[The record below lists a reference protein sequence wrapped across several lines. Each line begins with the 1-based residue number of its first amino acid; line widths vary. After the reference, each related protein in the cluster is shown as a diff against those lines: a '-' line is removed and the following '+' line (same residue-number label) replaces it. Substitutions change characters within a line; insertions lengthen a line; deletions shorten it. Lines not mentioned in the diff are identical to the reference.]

1 MKLSVNDLNVFVNTP
16 KDIAKLCE
24 DLSRLGLEVESCIPC
39 IAPKNVV
46 VGKVLEKAPHKNAEK
61 LSVCQV
67 GVGKVLEKA
76 PHKNA
81 EKLSVCQVGVGKE
94 VLQIVCG
101 AKNVAPNQFVP
112 VALNGALIGST
123 TIAKTELRGVESCG
137 MICSSAELGFPKI
150 NDGILE
156 LDESVGELVLGK
168 ELNEYASFNTHVL
181 EISLT
186 PNRGD
191 CLSVLGIAR
200 EISAFYHTPLKPIKA
215 LNFTPKSDLITLSAG
230 ENIESHL
237 AYYLIYN
244 HSLKTPLNIKLSLAH
259 NNALSENDLKN
270 FIEFSTHFSGVIMNA
285 YSLNKTP
292 MDLSVKNDENNLESV
307 YINHQKRSTIAI
319 KHQDQKDLSE
329 YLLLEA
335 SYTDPI
341 SLSLKLHALK
351 DKTLQKDNALIYRSA
366 RGSNPNLSDGLNF
379 LSAHLKAA
387 ILESKQIKHSLK
399 DRTLTFQLE
408 DITEILGLAVEKE
421 KIQGIL
427 KNLGFKVSVKEPNSN
442 PQILEVIAPN
452 FRHDIKTIQDIAEEI
467 LRFVGIDNLISKPLD
482 CVSSKNSNPHYDT
495 HRFFENL
502 KHKALACGFKEVIH
516 YVFYSK
522 EKQQKLGFEVL
533 EDPLELQ
540 NPITTDL
547 NTLRTSLVCGLLD
560 ASLRNKNLGF
570 KSIALYEKGS
580 VYNSKREEIQKLG
593 FLVSGLQKKESYP
606 DAKGKAWDFYSFA
619 ECVSKVIG
627 DFSLERLTAQ
637 TPINHPY
644 QSAKIIQN
652 HEIIGVIAKIH
663 PKVIQELDLFESY
676 YAEIDAFKLKRPAM
690 LLKPFSIYPSSVR
703 DLTLIIDE
711 NTAFSEIKKALKD
724 AQIPNLSEILPLDIF
739 KESHNT
745 IALSVRCVIHSL
757 EKTLNDEEVNSAVQK
772 ALEILE
778 KEFNA
783 RLKG

>member
-67 GVGKVLEKA
+67 DI
-76 PHKNA
+76 
-81 EKLSVCQVGVGKE
+81 GKE

-137 MICSSAELGFPKI
+137 MICSSIELGFPKI

-168 ELNEYASFNTHVL
+168 ELNEYAPFNTHVL

-200 EISAFYHTPLKPIKA
+200 EISTFYNTPLKPIKA
-215 LNFTPKSDLITLSAG
+215 LNFTPTSDLITLSAG

-259 NNALSENDLKN
+259 NNALSENELNN
-270 FIEFSTHFSGVIMNA
+270 FIEFSAHFSGVILNA
-285 YSLNKTP
+285 YSLNTTP
-292 MDLSVKNDENNLESV
+292 VDLSVKNDENNLESV

-335 SYTDPI
+335 SYIDPI

-379 LSAHLKAA
+379 LSAHLKAT
-387 ILESKQIKHSLK
+387 ILESKQTKHSLK
-399 DRTLTFQLE
+399 DRALKFQLE

-421 KIQGIL
+421 KIQSIL
-427 KNLGFKVSVKEPNSN
+427 KNLGFKVSVKEPNSK
-442 PQILEVIAPN
+442 PQILEVIVPN
-452 FRHDIKTIQDIAEEI
+452 FRHDVKTIQDIAEEI
-467 LRFVGIDNLISKPLD
+467 LRFVGIDNLASKPLH

-502 KHKALACGFKEVIH
+502 KHKALACGFKEVVH

-533 EDPLELQ
+533 EDSLELQ
-540 NPITTDL
+540 NPITTEL

-580 VYNSKREEIQKLG
+580 VYNAKREEIQKLG
-593 FLVSGLQKKESYP
+593 FLASGLQKKESYP

-627 DFSLERLTAQ
+627 DFSLEKLTAQ

-676 YAEIDAFKLKRPAM
+676 YAEIDASKLKRPAM

-711 NTAFSEIKKALKD
+711 NTAFSKIKKALKD

-739 KESHNT
+739 KESHNS

-757 EKTLNDEEVNSAVQK
+757 EKTLNDEEVNSVVQK

>member
-1 MKLSVNDLNVFVNTP
+1 MKLSVNDLNVFVDTP

-39 IAPKNVV
+39 VAPKNVV
-46 VGKVLEKAPHKNAEK
+46 VGKI
-61 LSVCQV
+61 
-67 GVGKVLEKA
+67 LEKA

-123 TIAKTELRGVESCG
+123 TIAKTELRGVKSCG
-137 MICSSAELGFPKI
+137 MICSSNELGFPKI

-168 ELNEYASFNTHVL
+168 GLNEYAPFNTHVL

-215 LNFTPKSDLITLSAG
+215 LNSTPKSDLITLCAG

-237 AYYLIYN
+237 AYYLVCN
-244 HSLKTPLNIKLSLAH
+244 HSLKTPLNVKLSLAH
-259 NNALSENDLKN
+259 NNALSENDLNN
-270 FIEFSTHFSGVIMNA
+270 FIEFSMHFSGVVMNA
-285 YSLNKTP
+285 YGLNATP
-292 MDLSVKNDENNLESV
+292 IDLSVKNDENNLESI

-341 SLSLKLHALK
+341 NLSLKLHALK

-387 ILESKQIKHSLK
+387 ILESKQTKHSLK
-399 DRTLTFQLE
+399 DRTLKFKLE
-408 DITEILGLAVEKE
+408 DVTEILGLAIEE
-421 KIQGIL
+421 ETIQGIL
-427 KNLGFKVSVKEPNSN
+427 KNLGFKVSIKEPNSK
-442 PQILEVIAPN
+442 PQILEVVAPN

-467 LRFVGIDNLISKPLD
+467 LRFVGIDHLISKPLD
-482 CVSSKNSNPHYDT
+482 SVSNKKSNPHYDT

-540 NPITTDL
+540 NPITTEL

-593 FLVSGLQKKESYP
+593 FLASGLQKKESYP

-627 DFSLERLTAQ
+627 DFSLEKLTTQ

-652 HEIIGVIAKIH
+652 NEIIGVIAKIH

-711 NTAFSEIKKALKD
+711 NTAFSKIKKALKD

-739 KESHNT
+739 KESNNS

-757 EKTLNDEEVNSAVQK
+757 KKTLNDEEVNSAVQK
-772 ALEILE
+772 VLEILE

>member
-16 KDIAKLCE
+16 KDTAKLCE

-67 GVGKVLEKA
+67 D
-76 PHKNA
+76 
-81 EKLSVCQVGVGKE
+81 VGKE

-137 MICSSAELGFPKI
+137 MICSSSELGFPKI

-168 ELNEYASFNTHVL
+168 ELNKYAPFNTHVL

-200 EISAFYHTPLKPIKA
+200 EISAFYNTPLKPIKA
-215 LNFTPKSDLITLSAG
+215 LNFTPTSDSITLSAG

-237 AYYLIYN
+237 AYYLVCN
-244 HSLKTPLNIKLSLAH
+244 HSLKTPLNVKLSLAH
-259 NNALSENDLKN
+259 NNALSENDLNN
-270 FIEFSTHFSGVIMNA
+270 FLEFSTHFSGVIMNA
-285 YSLNKTP
+285 YSLNITP

-307 YINHQKRSTIAI
+307 YLNHQKRSTIAI

-335 SYTDPI
+335 SYIDPI

-351 DKTLQKDNALIYRSA
+351 DKTLQKDNALIYRGA

-379 LSAHLKAA
+379 LSAHLKAT
-387 ILESKQIKHSLK
+387 ILESKQTEHSLK
-399 DRTLTFQLE
+399 DRTLKFQLE

-421 KIQGIL
+421 KIQSIL
-427 KNLGFKVSVKEPNSN
+427 KNLGFKVSAKEPNSK
-442 PQILEVIAPN
+442 PQILEVIVPN
-452 FRHDIKTIQDIAEEI
+452 FRHDIKIIQDIAEEI
-467 LRFVGIDNLISKPLD
+467 LRFVGIDNLVSKPLNS
-482 CVSSKNSNPHYDT
+482 VSSKNSNPHYDT

-580 VYNSKREEIQKLG
+580 VYNAKREEIQKLG
-593 FLVSGLQKKESYP
+593 FLASGLQKKESYP

-627 DFSLERLTAQ
+627 DFSLEKLTAQ

-652 HEIIGVIAKIH
+652 NEIIGVIAKIH
-663 PKVIQELDLFESY
+663 PKIIQELDLFESY

-711 NTAFSEIKKALKD
+711 NTAFSGIKKALED

>member
-24 DLSRLGLEVESCIPC
+24 NLSCLGLEVESCIPC

-46 VGKVLEKAPHKNAEK
+46 VGKILEKAPHKNAEK

-67 GVGKVLEKA
+67 D
-76 PHKNA
+76 
-81 EKLSVCQVGVGKE
+81 VGKE
-94 VLQIVCG
+94 VLPIVCG

-137 MICSSAELGFPKI
+137 MICSSSELGFPKI

-168 ELNEYASFNTHVL
+168 ELNEYAPFNTHVL

-215 LNFTPKSDLITLSAG
+215 LNFTPKSGLITLSVG
-230 ENIESHL
+230 ENIESYL
-237 AYYLIYN
+237 AYYLICN

-259 NNALSENDLKN
+259 NNALSENDLNN
-270 FIEFSTHFSGVIMNA
+270 FIEFSTHFSGVILNA

-329 YLLLEA
+329 CLLLEA
-335 SYTDPI
+335 SYIDPI

-379 LSAHLKAA
+379 LSAHLKAT
-387 ILESKQIKHSLK
+387 ILESKQTKHSLK
-399 DRTLTFQLE
+399 DRTLKFQLE
-408 DITEILGLAVEKE
+408 DITEILGLVVEKE
-421 KIQGIL
+421 KIQSIL
-427 KNLGFKVSVKEPNSN
+427 KNLGFKVSAKEPNSK
-442 PQILEVIAPN
+442 PQILEIVAPN

-467 LRFVGIDNLISKPLD
+467 LRFVGIDNLVSKPLNSI
-482 CVSSKNSNPHYDT
+482 SSKNSNPHYDT

-580 VYNSKREEIQKLG
+580 VYNAKREEIQKLG
-593 FLVSGLQKKESYP
+593 FLASGLQKKESYP

-627 DFSLERLTAQ
+627 DFSLEKLTAQ

-644 QSAKIIQN
+644 QNAKIIQN
-652 HEIIGVIAKIH
+652 NEIIGVIAKIH

-711 NTAFSEIKKALKD
+711 NTAFSKIKKALKD

-739 KESHNT
+739 KESDNT

>member
-39 IAPKNVV
+39 VAPKNVV

-67 GVGKVLEKA
+67 D
-76 PHKNA
+76 
-81 EKLSVCQVGVGKE
+81 VGKE
-94 VLQIVCG
+94 VLPIVCG

-168 ELNEYASFNTHVL
+168 ELNEYAPFNTHVL

-237 AYYLIYN
+237 AYYLICN

-259 NNALSENDLKN
+259 NNALSENDLNN
-270 FIEFSTHFSGVIMNA
+270 FIEFSVHFSGVILNA
-285 YSLNKTP
+285 YGLNTTP
-292 MDLSVKNDENNLESV
+292 IDLSVKNDENNLESV

-319 KHQDQKDLSE
+319 KHQDQKNLSE
-329 YLLLEA
+329 YSLLEA
-335 SYTDPI
+335 SYIDPI

-379 LSAHLKAA
+379 LSTHLKAT
-387 ILESKQIKHSLK
+387 ILESKQTQHSLK
-399 DRTLTFQLE
+399 DRTLKFQLE
-408 DITEILGLAVEKE
+408 DITEILGLAVEEE

-427 KNLGFKVSVKEPNSN
+427 KNLGFKVSAKVSNSK
-442 PQILEVIAPN
+442 PQILEVVAPN

-467 LRFVGIDNLISKPLD
+467 LRFVGIDNLISKPLNS
-482 CVSSKNSNPHYDT
+482 VSSKNSNPHYDT

-540 NPITTDL
+540 NPITTEL

-606 DAKGKAWDFYSFA
+606 DAKGKTWDFYSFA

-627 DFSLERLTAQ
+627 DFSLEKLTTQ

-711 NTAFSEIKKALKD
+711 NTAFSRIKKALKD

-739 KESHNT
+739 KESNNT

-778 KEFNA
+778 KDFNA

>member
-1 MKLSVNDLNVFVNTP
+1 MKLSVNDLSAFVDAP

-67 GVGKVLEKA
+67 D
-76 PHKNA
+76 
-81 EKLSVCQVGVGKE
+81 VGKE

-101 AKNVAPNQFVP
+101 AKNVVPNQFVP
-112 VALNGALIGST
+112 VALNGALIGPT

-168 ELNEYASFNTHVL
+168 ELNEYAPFNTHVL

-215 LNFTPKSDLITLSAG
+215 LNFTPTSDLITLSAG

-237 AYYLIYN
+237 AYYLICN

-259 NNALSENDLKN
+259 NNALSENDLNN
-270 FIEFSTHFSGVIMNA
+270 FIEFSAHFSGVILNA

-329 YLLLEA
+329 CLLLEA
-335 SYTDPI
+335 SYTDPV

-351 DKTLQKDNALIYRSA
+351 DKTLQKDNALIYRST

-379 LSAHLKAA
+379 LSAHLKAT
-387 ILESKQIKHSLK
+387 ILESKQTECSLK

-427 KNLGFKVSVKEPNSN
+427 KNLGFRVSVKEPNSK
-442 PQILEVIAPN
+442 PQILEVVVPN

-467 LRFVGIDNLISKPLD
+467 LRFVGIDNLISKSLH

-540 NPITTDL
+540 NPITTEL

-580 VYNSKREEIQKLG
+580 VYNAKREEVQKLG
-593 FLVSGLQKKESYP
+593 FLASGLQKKESYP

-627 DFSLERLTAQ
+627 DFSLEKLTAQ

-663 PKVIQELDLFESY
+663 PKIIQELDLFESY

-711 NTAFSEIKKALKD
+711 NTAFSKIKKALKD
-724 AQIPNLSEILPLDIF
+724 AQIPNLSEILPLDVF
-739 KESHNT
+739 KESNNS

>member
-1 MKLSVNDLNVFVNTP
+1 MKLSVNDLSVFVNTP

-24 DLSRLGLEVESCIPC
+24 DLSCLGLEAESCIPC
-39 IAPKNVV
+39 VAPKNVV

-67 GVGKVLEKA
+67 D
-76 PHKNA
+76 
-81 EKLSVCQVGVGKE
+81 VGKE

-137 MICSSAELGFPKI
+137 MICSSIELGFPKI

-168 ELNEYASFNTHVL
+168 ELNEYAPFNTHVL

-200 EISAFYHTPLKPIKA
+200 EVSAFYHTPLKPIRA
-215 LNFTPKSDLITLSAG
+215 LNFTPKSGLITLSVG

-259 NNALSENDLKN
+259 NNALSGNDLKN
-270 FIEFSTHFSGVIMNA
+270 FIEFSVHFSGVILNA
-285 YSLNKTP
+285 YSLNTTP

-319 KHQDQKDLSE
+319 KHQVQKDLSE

-351 DKTLQKDNALIYRSA
+351 DKTLQKDNALIYRST

-387 ILESKQIKHSLK
+387 ILESKQTQHALK
-399 DRTLTFQLE
+399 DRALKFQLE

-421 KIQGIL
+421 KIQDIL
-427 KNLGFKVSVKEPNSN
+427 KSLGFKVSVKESNSK
-442 PQILEVIAPN
+442 PQVLEVVAPN

-467 LRFVGIDNLISKPLD
+467 LRFVGIDNLVSKPLN
-482 CVSSKNSNPHYDT
+482 CISNKNSNPHYDT

-540 NPITTDL
+540 NPITTEL

-580 VYNSKREEIQKLG
+580 VYNAKREEVQKLG

-627 DFSLERLTAQ
+627 DFSLEKLTIQ

-676 YAEIDAFKLKRPAM
+676 YAEIDASKLKRPAM
-690 LLKPFSIYPSSVR
+690 LLKSFSIYPSSVR
-703 DLTLIIDE
+703 DLTLIINE
-711 NTAFSEIKKALKD
+711 NTAFSGIKKALED

-739 KESHNT
+739 KESHNS

>member
-24 DLSRLGLEVESCIPC
+24 DLSCLGLEVESCIPC
-39 IAPKNVV
+39 VAPKNVV

-67 GVGKVLEKA
+67 D
-76 PHKNA
+76 
-81 EKLSVCQVGVGKE
+81 VGKE

-137 MICSSAELGFPKI
+137 MICSSIELGFPKI

-156 LDESVGELVLGK
+156 LDESVGKLVLGK
-168 ELNEYASFNTHVL
+168 ELNEYAPFNTHVL

-200 EISAFYHTPLKPIKA
+200 EISAFYNTPLKPIKA

-230 ENIESHL
+230 ENIESYL

-259 NNALSENDLKN
+259 NNALSENDLNN
-270 FIEFSTHFSGVIMNA
+270 FIEFSAHFSGVIMNA

-292 MDLSVKNDENNLESV
+292 IDLSVKNDENNLESV

-319 KHQDQKDLSE
+319 KHQVQKDLSE
-329 YLLLEA
+329 CLLLEA
-335 SYTDPI
+335 SYIDPI

-379 LSAHLKAA
+379 LSAHLKAT
-387 ILESKQIKHSLK
+387 ILESKQTQHSLK

-408 DITEILGLAVEKE
+408 DITEILGLVVEKE

-427 KNLGFKVSVKEPNSN
+427 KNLGFKVSVKEPNSK
-442 PQILEVIAPN
+442 PQILEVVAPN
-452 FRHDIKTIQDIAEEI
+452 FRHDIKIIQDIAEEI
-467 LRFVGIDNLISKPLD
+467 LRFVGIDNLVSKPLN
-482 CVSSKNSNPHYDT
+482 CISNKNSNPHYDT

-502 KHKALACGFKEVIH
+502 KHKALACGFKEVVH

-580 VYNSKREEIQKLG
+580 VYNAKREEIQKLG
-593 FLVSGLQKKESYP
+593 FLASGLQKKESYP

-627 DFSLERLTAQ
+627 DFSLEKLTTQ

-652 HEIIGVIAKIH
+652 NEIIGVIAKIH

-711 NTAFSEIKKALKD
+711 NTAFSRIKKALKD

-739 KESHNT
+739 KESHNS

>member
-1 MKLSVNDLNVFVNTP
+1 MKLSVNDLNVFVDTP

-24 DLSRLGLEVESCIPC
+24 DLSCLGLEVESCIPC
-39 IAPKNVV
+39 VAPKNVV
-46 VGKVLEKAPHKNAEK
+46 
-61 LSVCQV
+61 
-67 GVGKVLEKA
+67 VGKVLEKA

-137 MICSSAELGFPKI
+137 MICSSSELGFPKI

-168 ELNEYASFNTHVL
+168 ELNEYAPFNTHVL

-186 PNRGD
+186 PSRGD
-191 CLSVLGIAR
+191 CLSVLGVAR

-237 AYYLIYN
+237 AYYLVCN
-244 HSLKTPLNIKLSLAH
+244 HSLKTPLKVKLSLAH
-259 NNALSENDLKN
+259 NNTLSENDLNN
-270 FIEFSTHFSGVIMNA
+270 FIEFSAHFSGVIMNA
-285 YSLNKTP
+285 YSLNITP
-292 MDLSVKNDENNLESV
+292 IDLSVKNDENNLESV

-329 YLLLEA
+329 HLLLEA
-335 SYTDPI
+335 SYIDPV

-379 LSAHLKAA
+379 LSAHLKATV
-387 ILESKQIKHSLK
+387 LESKQTKHSLK
-399 DRTLTFQLE
+399 DRTLKFKLE
-408 DITEILGLAVEKE
+408 DITEILGLAVEAE

-427 KNLGFKVSVKEPNSN
+427 KNLGFKVSAKVSNSK
-442 PQILEVIAPN
+442 PQILEVVAPN

-467 LRFVGIDNLISKPLD
+467 LRFVGIDHLISKPL
-482 CVSSKNSNPHYDT
+482 VSVSNKNSNPHYDT

-540 NPITTDL
+540 NPITTEL

-593 FLVSGLQKKESYP
+593 FLASGLQKKESYP
-606 DAKGKAWDFYSFA
+606 DSKGKAWDFYSFA

-627 DFSLERLTAQ
+627 DFNLEKLTAQ

-652 HEIIGVIAKIH
+652 NEVIGVIAKIH

-711 NTAFSEIKKALKD
+711 NTAFSKIKKALKD

-739 KESHNT
+739 KESHNS

-757 EKTLNDEEVNSAVQK
+757 EKTLNDEEVNAAVQK

>member
-67 GVGKVLEKA
+67 D
-76 PHKNA
+76 
-81 EKLSVCQVGVGKE
+81 VGKE
-94 VLQIVCG
+94 VLPIVCG

-112 VALNGALIGST
+112 VALKGAIIGST
-123 TIAKTELRGVESCG
+123 TIAKTELRGVESHG
-137 MICSSAELGFPKI
+137 MICSSTELGFPKI

-156 LDESVGELVLGK
+156 LDESVGELVLGE
-168 ELNEYASFNTHVL
+168 ELHEYAPFNTHVL

-215 LNFTPKSDLITLSAG
+215 LNFTPKSDSIALHAD

-237 AYYLIYN
+237 AYYLICN

-259 NNALSENDLKN
+259 NNALSENDLNN

-319 KHQDQKDLSE
+319 KHQVQKDLSE
-329 YLLLEA
+329 HLLLEA
-335 SYTDPI
+335 SYIDPI

-351 DKTLQKDNALIYRSA
+351 DKTLQKDNALIYRST

-379 LSAHLKAA
+379 LSAHLKAT
-387 ILESKQIKHSLK
+387 ILESKQTKRSLK
-399 DRTLTFQLE
+399 DHALKFKLE

-421 KIQGIL
+421 KIQSIL
-427 KNLGFKVSVKEPNSN
+427 KNLGFKVSVKEPNSK
-442 PQILEVIAPN
+442 PQILEVVAPN
-452 FRHDIKTIQDIAEEI
+452 FRHDIKIIQDIAEEI
-467 LRFVGIDNLISKPLD
+467 LRFVGIDNLASKPLH
-482 CVSSKNSNPHYDT
+482 CVSSKNSNPHYET

-502 KHKALACGFKEVIH
+502 KHKALACGFKEVVH

-593 FLVSGLQKKESYP
+593 FLASGLQKKESYP

-619 ECVSKVIG
+619 ECVSRIIG
-627 DFSLERLTAQ
+627 DFSLEKLTTQ

-652 HEIIGVIAKIH
+652 NEIIGVIAKIH

-676 YAEIDAFKLKRPAM
+676 YAEIDASKLKRHAM

-711 NTAFSEIKKALKD
+711 NTAFSKIKKALKD

-739 KESHNT
+739 KESDNT

>member
-24 DLSRLGLEVESCIPC
+24 DLSRLGLEVERCIPC

-67 GVGKVLEKA
+67 D
-76 PHKNA
+76 
-81 EKLSVCQVGVGKE
+81 VGKE
-94 VLQIVCG
+94 VLPIVCG

-112 VALNGALIGST
+112 VALKGAIIGST
-123 TIAKTELRGVESCG
+123 TIAKTELRGVESHG
-137 MICSSAELGFPKI
+137 MICSSVELGFPKI

-168 ELNEYASFNTHVL
+168 ELNEYAPFNTHVL

-200 EISAFYHTPLKPIKA
+200 EISAFYNTPLKPIKA
-215 LNFTPKSDLITLSAG
+215 LNFTPKSDLITLSVG

-237 AYYLIYN
+237 AYYLICN
-244 HSLKTPLNIKLSLAH
+244 HSLKTPLNIKLSLAN
-259 NNALSENDLKN
+259 NNALSENDLNN
-270 FIEFSTHFSGVIMNA
+270 FIEFSAHFSGVILNA
-285 YSLNKTP
+285 YSLNTTP
-292 MDLSVKNDENNLESV
+292 VDLSVKNDENNLESV

-329 YLLLEA
+329 CLLLEA
-335 SYTDPI
+335 SYTDPV

-351 DKTLQKDNALIYRSA
+351 DKTLQKDNTLIYRSA

-379 LSAHLKAA
+379 LSTHLKAT
-387 ILESKQIKHSLK
+387 ILESKQTEHSLK
-399 DRTLTFQLE
+399 DRALTFQLE

-427 KNLGFKVSVKEPNSN
+427 KNLGFKVSAKEPNSK

-467 LRFVGIDNLISKPLD
+467 LRFVGIDNLVSKPLN

-540 NPITTDL
+540 NPITTEL

-593 FLVSGLQKKESYP
+593 FLASGLQKKESYP

-627 DFSLERLTAQ
+627 DFSLEKLTAQ

-644 QSAKIIQN
+644 QSTKIIQN
-652 HEIIGVIAKIH
+652 NEIIGVIAKIH

-676 YAEIDAFKLKRPAM
+676 YAEIDASKLKRPAM

-711 NTAFSEIKKALKD
+711 NTAFSKIKKALKD

-739 KESHNT
+739 KESDNA

>member
-1 MKLSVNDLNVFVNTP
+1 MKLSVNDLNVFVDTP

-24 DLSRLGLEVESCIPC
+24 DLSRLGLEVESSIPC
-39 IAPKNVV
+39 VAPKNVV
-46 VGKVLEKAPHKNAEK
+46 
-61 LSVCQV
+61 
-67 GVGKVLEKA
+67 VGKVLEKA

-137 MICSSAELGFPKI
+137 MICSSNELGFPKI

-168 ELNEYASFNTHVL
+168 GLNEYTPFNTHVL

-215 LNFTPKSDLITLSAG
+215 LNFTPKSDLITLCAG

-237 AYYLIYN
+237 AYYLVCN
-244 HSLKTPLNIKLSLAH
+244 HSLKTPLSVKLSLAH
-259 NNALSENDLKN
+259 NNALSENDLNN
-270 FIEFSTHFSGVIMNA
+270 FIEFSTHFSGVVMNA
-285 YSLNKTP
+285 YSMNTTP
-292 MDLSVKNDENNLESV
+292 IDLSVKNDEDNLESV
-307 YINHQKRSTIAI
+307 YINHQKCSTIAI

-379 LSAHLKAA
+379 LSTHLKAA
-387 ILESKQIKHSLK
+387 ILESKQTKHALK
-399 DRTLTFQLE
+399 DRTLEFKLE
-408 DITEILGLAVEKE
+408 DITEILGLAIEE
-421 KIQGIL
+421 ETIQGIL
-427 KNLGFKVSVKEPNSN
+427 KNLGFKVSAKVPNSK

-467 LRFVGIDNLISKPLD
+467 LRFVGIDHLISKPLD
-482 CVSSKNSNPHYDT
+482 SVSNKKSNPHYDT

-540 NPITTDL
+540 NPITTEL

-593 FLVSGLQKKESYP
+593 FLASGLQKKESYP

-627 DFSLERLTAQ
+627 DFSLEKLTTQA
-637 TPINHPY
+637 PINHPY

-652 HEIIGVIAKIH
+652 HKIIGVIAKIH
-663 PKVIQELDLFESY
+663 PKVIRELDLFESY
-676 YAEIDAFKLKRPAM
+676 YAEIDASKLKRPTM

-711 NTAFSEIKKALKD
+711 NTAFSKIKKALKD

-739 KESHNT
+739 KESNNS

>member
-39 IAPKNVV
+39 VAPKNVV

-67 GVGKVLEKA
+67 D
-76 PHKNA
+76 
-81 EKLSVCQVGVGKE
+81 VGKE

-112 VALNGALIGST
+112 VALKGAIIGST

-156 LDESVGELVLGK
+156 LDESVEELVLGK
-168 ELNEYASFNTHVL
+168 ELNEYAPFNTHVL

-200 EISAFYHTPLKPIKA
+200 EISAFYNTPLKPIKA
-215 LNFTPKSDLITLSAG
+215 LNFTPKSDLITLSVG

-237 AYYLIYN
+237 AYYLICN

-259 NNALSENDLKN
+259 NNALSENDLNN
-270 FIEFSTHFSGVIMNA
+270 FIEFSAHFSGVILNA

-319 KHQDQKDLSE
+319 KHQNQKDLSE
-329 YLLLEA
+329 CLLLEA

-379 LSAHLKAA
+379 LSAHLKAT
-387 ILESKQIKHSLK
+387 ILESKQTEYSLK
-399 DRTLTFQLE
+399 DRTLKFQLE
-408 DITEILGLAVEKE
+408 DITEILGLAVEEE
-421 KIQGIL
+421 KIQSIL
-427 KNLGFKVSVKEPNSN
+427 KNLGFKVSVKEPNSK

-467 LRFVGIDNLISKPLD
+467 LRFVGIDNLISKPLN

-540 NPITTDL
+540 NPITTEL

-580 VYNSKREEIQKLG
+580 VYNSKREEVQKLG

-627 DFSLERLTAQ
+627 DFSLEKLTAQ

-652 HEIIGVIAKIH
+652 NEIIGVIAKIH

-676 YAEIDAFKLKRPAM
+676 YAEIDASKLKRHAM

-711 NTAFSEIKKALKD
+711 NTAFSRIKKALKD

-739 KESHNT
+739 KESHNS

>member
-1 MKLSVNDLNVFVNTP
+1 MKLSVNDLNVFVDTP

-24 DLSRLGLEVESCIPC
+24 DLSRLGLEVESSIPC
-39 IAPKNVV
+39 VAPKNVV
-46 VGKVLEKAPHKNAEK
+46 
-61 LSVCQV
+61 
-67 GVGKVLEKA
+67 VGKVLEKA

-123 TIAKTELRGVESCG
+123 TIAKTDLRGVESYG
-137 MICSSAELGFPKI
+137 MICSSNELGFPKI

-168 ELNEYASFNTHVL
+168 GLNEYAPFNTHVL

-200 EISAFYHTPLKPIKA
+200 EISAFYHTPLKPIKT
-215 LNFTPKSDLITLSAG
+215 LNFTPKSDLITLCAD

-237 AYYLIYN
+237 AYYLICN
-244 HSLKTPLNIKLSLAH
+244 HSLKTPLNVKLSLAH
-259 NNALSENDLKN
+259 NNALSENDLNN
-270 FIEFSTHFSGVIMNA
+270 FIEFSAHFSGVVMNA
-285 YSLNKTP
+285 YSLDATP
-292 MDLSVKNDENNLESV
+292 IDLSVKNDENNLESV

-319 KHQDQKDLSE
+319 KHQDQKGLSE

-335 SYTDPI
+335 SYIDPI
-341 SLSLKLHALK
+341 NLSLKLHALK

-379 LSAHLKAA
+379 LSAHLKATV
-387 ILESKQIKHSLK
+387 LESKQTKHALK
-399 DRTLTFQLE
+399 DRTLKFKLE
-408 DITEILGLAVEKE
+408 DITEILGLAIEE
-421 KIQGIL
+421 ETIQSIL
-427 KNLGFKVSVKEPNSN
+427 KNLGFKVSIKEPNSK
-442 PQILEVIAPN
+442 PQILEVVVPN

-467 LRFVGIDNLISKPLD
+467 LRFVGIDHLISKPLD
-482 CVSSKNSNPHYDT
+482 SVSNKKSNPHYDT
-495 HRFFENL
+495 HHFFENL

-540 NPITTDL
+540 NPITTEL

-580 VYNSKREEIQKLG
+580 VYNSKREETQKLG
-593 FLVSGLQKKESYP
+593 FLASGLQKKESYP

-627 DFSLERLTAQ
+627 DFSLEKLTTQ

-644 QSAKIIQN
+644 QSAKIIQD

-711 NTAFSEIKKALKD
+711 NTAFSRIKKALKD

-739 KESHNT
+739 KESDNT

>member
-16 KDIAKLCE
+16 KDVAKLCE

-67 GVGKVLEKA
+67 D
-76 PHKNA
+76 
-81 EKLSVCQVGVGKE
+81 VGKE
-94 VLQIVCG
+94 VLPIVCG

-137 MICSSAELGFPKI
+137 MICSSSELGFPKI

-168 ELNEYASFNTHVL
+168 ELNEYAPFNTHVL

-237 AYYLIYN
+237 AYYLVCN

-259 NNALSENDLKN
+259 NNALSENDLNN
-270 FIEFSTHFSGVIMNA
+270 FIEFSVHFSGVIMNA
-285 YSLNKTP
+285 YSLNTTP

-329 YLLLEA
+329 HLLLEA
-335 SYTDPI
+335 SYIDPI

-379 LSAHLKAA
+379 LSAHLKAT
-387 ILESKQIKHSLK
+387 ILESKQTKHSLK
-399 DRTLTFQLE
+399 DRALKFKLE
-408 DITEILGLAVEKE
+408 DITEILGLVVEKE

-452 FRHDIKTIQDIAEEI
+452 FRHDVKTIQDIAEEI
-467 LRFVGIDNLISKPLD
+467 LRFVGIDNLVSKLLN

-502 KHKALACGFKEVIH
+502 KHKALACGFKEIIH

-540 NPITTDL
+540 NPITTEL

-580 VYNSKREEIQKLG
+580 VYNSKREEVQKLG

-627 DFSLERLTAQ
+627 DFSLEKLTTQ

-663 PKVIQELDLFESY
+663 PKVIQELDLSESY

-711 NTAFSEIKKALKD
+711 NTAFSRIKKALKD
-724 AQIPNLSEILPLDIF
+724 AQIPNLSGILPLDIF
-739 KESHNT
+739 KESNNS

>member
-1 MKLSVNDLNVFVNTP
+1 MKLSVNDLSVFVDMP

-39 IAPKNVV
+39 VAPKDVV
-46 VGKVLEKAPHKNAEK
+46 
-61 LSVCQV
+61 
-67 GVGKVLEKA
+67 VGKVLEKA

-137 MICSSAELGFPKI
+137 MICSSNELGFPKI

-168 ELNEYASFNTHVL
+168 ELNEYAPFNTHVL

-200 EISAFYHTPLKPIKA
+200 EVSAFYHTPLKPIKA
-215 LNFTPKSDLITLSAG
+215 LNFTPKSDLITLCAD
-230 ENIESHL
+230 ENTESHL
-237 AYYLIYN
+237 AYYLICN
-244 HSLKTPLNIKLSLAH
+244 HSLKTPLSVKLSLAH
-259 NNALSENDLKN
+259 NNALSENDLNN
-270 FIEFSTHFSGVIMNA
+270 FIEFSAHFSGVVMNA
-285 YSLNKTP
+285 YSLDATP
-292 MDLSVKNDENNLESV
+292 IDLSVKNDENNLESV

-329 YLLLEA
+329 CLLLEA

-379 LSAHLKAA
+379 LSTHLKAT
-387 ILESKQIKHSLK
+387 ILESKQTKHALK
-399 DRTLTFQLE
+399 DRTLKFKPE
-408 DITEILGLAVEKE
+408 DITEILGLAIEE
-421 KIQGIL
+421 ETIQGIL
-427 KNLGFKVSVKEPNSN
+427 KNLGFKVSAKVPNSK
-442 PQILEVIAPN
+442 PQILEVVAPN

-467 LRFVGIDNLISKPLD
+467 LRFVGIDHLISKPLD
-482 CVSSKNSNPHYDT
+482 SVSNKKSNPHYDT

-502 KHKALACGFKEVIH
+502 KHKALACGFKEVVH

-533 EDPLELQ
+533 EDALELQ
-540 NPITTDL
+540 NPITTEL

-593 FLVSGLQKKESYP
+593 FLASGLQKKESYP
-606 DAKGKAWDFYSFA
+606 NAKGKAWDFYSFA

-627 DFSLERLTAQ
+627 DFSLEKLTTQ

-652 HEIIGVIAKIH
+652 HKIIGVIAKIH

-676 YAEIDAFKLKRPAM
+676 YAEIDASKLKRPAM

-703 DLTLIIDE
+703 DLTLIINE
-711 NTAFSEIKKALKD
+711 NTAFSKIKKALKD
-724 AQIPNLSEILPLDIF
+724 AKIPNLSEILPLDIF
-739 KESHNT
+739 KESNNS

>member
-24 DLSRLGLEVESCIPC
+24 DLSCLGLEVESCIPC

-67 GVGKVLEKA
+67 DI
-76 PHKNA
+76 
-81 EKLSVCQVGVGKE
+81 GKE
-94 VLQIVCG
+94 VLPIVCG
-101 AKNVAPNQFVP
+101 AKNVAPNQFAP

-123 TIAKTELRGVESCG
+123 TIAKTELRGVESHG
-137 MICSSAELGFPKI
+137 MICSSIELGFPKI

-168 ELNEYASFNTHVL
+168 ELNEYAPFNTHVL

-237 AYYLIYN
+237 AYYLVCN
-244 HSLKTPLNIKLSLAH
+244 HSLKTPLSIKLSLAH

-285 YSLNKTP
+285 YSLNTTP

-307 YINHQKRSTIAI
+307 YISHQKRSTIAI

-329 YLLLEA
+329 HLLLEA
-335 SYTDPI
+335 SYIDPI

-379 LSAHLKAA
+379 LSAHLKAT
-387 ILESKQIKHSLK
+387 ILESKQTKHSLK

-421 KIQGIL
+421 KIQSIL
-427 KNLGFKVSVKEPNSN
+427 KNLGFKVSVKEPNSK
-442 PQILEVIAPN
+442 PQILEVIVPN

-467 LRFVGIDNLISKPLD
+467 LRFVGIDNLVSKPLN
-482 CVSSKNSNPHYDT
+482 CISNKNSNPHYDT

-540 NPITTDL
+540 NPITTEL
-547 NTLRTSLVCGLLD
+547 NTMRTSLVCGLLD

-627 DFSLERLTAQ
+627 DFSLEKLNAQ

-652 HEIIGVIAKIH
+652 NEIIGVIAKIH

-676 YAEIDAFKLKRPAM
+676 YAEIDASKLKRPAM

-703 DLTLIIDE
+703 DLTLIINE
-711 NTAFSEIKKALKD
+711 NTAFSKIKKALKD

-739 KESHNT
+739 KESDNT

>member
-1 MKLSVNDLNVFVNTP
+1 MKLSVNDLSVFVNTP
-16 KDIAKLCE
+16 KGIAKLCE

-67 GVGKVLEKA
+67 D
-76 PHKNA
+76 
-81 EKLSVCQVGVGKE
+81 VGKE
-94 VLQIVCG
+94 VLPIVCG
-101 AKNVAPNQFVP
+101 AKNVAPNQFAP
-112 VALNGALIGST
+112 VALKGAIIGST
-123 TIAKTELRGVESCG
+123 TIAKTELRGVESHG
-137 MICSSAELGFPKI
+137 MICSSVELGFPKI

-168 ELNEYASFNTHVL
+168 ELNEYAPFNTHVL

-200 EISAFYHTPLKPIKA
+200 EISAFYHTPLKPIKT
-215 LNFTPKSDLITLSAG
+215 LNFTPKSDLITLSVG

-237 AYYLIYN
+237 AYYLICN

-259 NNALSENDLKN
+259 NNALSENDLNN
-270 FIEFSTHFSGVIMNA
+270 FIEFSAHFSGVIMNA
-285 YSLNKTP
+285 YSLNTTP

-329 YLLLEA
+329 CLLLEA

-379 LSAHLKAA
+379 LSAHLKAT
-387 ILESKQIKHSLK
+387 ILESKQTEHSLK

-421 KIQGIL
+421 KIQSIL
-427 KNLGFKVSVKEPNSN
+427 KNLGFKVSAKEPNSK
-442 PQILEVIAPN
+442 PQILEIVAPN

-467 LRFVGIDNLISKPLD
+467 LRFVGIDNLVSKPLN

-516 YVFYSK
+516 YMFYSK

-580 VYNSKREEIQKLG
+580 VYNAKREEIQKLG

-627 DFSLERLTAQ
+627 DFSLEKLTAQ

-652 HEIIGVIAKIH
+652 NENIGVIAKIH

-676 YAEIDAFKLKRPAM
+676 YAEIDASKLKRPAM

-711 NTAFSEIKKALKD
+711 NTAFNRIKKALKD
-724 AQIPNLSEILPLDIF
+724 AQIPNLSEILPLDVF
-739 KESHNT
+739 KESDNT

>member
-1 MKLSVNDLNVFVNTP
+1 MKLSVNDLNVFVDVP

-24 DLSRLGLEVESCIPC
+24 DLSCLGLEVESSIPC
-39 IAPKNVV
+39 VAPKNVV

-67 GVGKVLEKA
+67 D
-76 PHKNA
+76 
-81 EKLSVCQVGVGKE
+81 VGKE

-123 TIAKTELRGVESCG
+123 TIAKTDLRGVESCG
-137 MICSSAELGFPKI
+137 MICSSSELGFPKI

-168 ELNEYASFNTHVL
+168 GLNEYAPFNTHVL

-215 LNFTPKSDLITLSAG
+215 LNFTPKSDLITLCTD

-237 AYYLIYN
+237 AYYLVCN
-244 HSLKTPLNIKLSLAH
+244 HSLKTPLNVKLSLAH
-259 NNALSENDLKN
+259 NNSLSENDLNN
-270 FIEFSTHFSGVIMNA
+270 FIEFSAHFSGVVMNA
-285 YSLNKTP
+285 YSLNTTP
-292 MDLSVKNDENNLESV
+292 IDLSVKNDENNLESV

-335 SYTDPI
+335 SYIDPI

-387 ILESKQIKHSLK
+387 ILESKQTKHSLK
-399 DRTLTFQLE
+399 DRTLKFKLE
-408 DITEILGLAVEKE
+408 DITEILGLAVEE
-421 KIQGIL
+421 ETIQGIL
-427 KNLGFKVSVKEPNSN
+427 KNLGFKVSIKEPNSK
-442 PQILEVIAPN
+442 PQILEVVAPN

-467 LRFVGIDNLISKPLD
+467 LRFVGIDHLISKPLD
-482 CVSSKNSNPHYDT
+482 SVSNKKSNPHYDT

-540 NPITTDL
+540 NPITTEL

-593 FLVSGLQKKESYP
+593 FLASGLQKKESYP

-627 DFSLERLTAQ
+627 DFSLEKLTTQ

-652 HEIIGVIAKIH
+652 HKIIGVIAKIH

-676 YAEIDAFKLKRPAM
+676 YAEIDTSKLKRPAM

-711 NTAFSEIKKALKD
+711 NTAFSRIKKALKD

-739 KESHNT
+739 KESDNT
-745 IALSVRCVIHSL
+745 IALSVRCVIYSL

-772 ALEILE
+772 TLEILE

>member
-24 DLSRLGLEVESCIPC
+24 DLSRLGLEVESCVSC

-67 GVGKVLEKA
+67 D
-76 PHKNA
+76 
-81 EKLSVCQVGVGKE
+81 VGKE

-112 VALNGALIGST
+112 VALNGVLIGST
-123 TIAKTELRGVESCG
+123 TIAKTELRGVESHG

-168 ELNEYASFNTHVL
+168 KLNEYAPFNTHVL

-200 EISAFYHTPLKPIKA
+200 EISVFYHTPLKPIKA
-215 LNFTPKSDLITLSAG
+215 LNFTPKSDLITLSVG

-237 AYYLIYN
+237 AYYLICN
-244 HSLKTPLNIKLSLAH
+244 HSLKTPLNIKLSLAN
-259 NNALSENDLKN
+259 NNALSENDLNN
-270 FIEFSTHFSGVIMNA
+270 FIEFSVHFSGVILNA
-285 YSLNKTP
+285 YSLNTTP
-292 MDLSVKNDENNLESV
+292 VDLSVKNDENNLESV

-329 YLLLEA
+329 CLLLEA
-335 SYTDPI
+335 SYIDPI

-351 DKTLQKDNALIYRSA
+351 DKTLQKDNILIYRSA

-379 LSAHLKAA
+379 LSAHLKAT
-387 ILESKQIKHSLK
+387 ILESKQTKHSLK
-399 DRTLTFQLE
+399 DRTLKFKLE

-427 KNLGFKVSVKEPNSN
+427 KSLGFKVSIKVSNSK
-442 PQILEVIAPN
+442 PQILEIVAPN

-467 LRFVGIDNLISKPLD
+467 LRFVGIDNLVSKPLNS
-482 CVSSKNSNPHYDT
+482 VSSKNSNPHYDT

-540 NPITTDL
+540 NPITTEL

-580 VYNSKREEIQKLG
+580 VYNSKREETQKLG
-593 FLVSGLQKKESYP
+593 FLASGLQKKESYP

-627 DFSLERLTAQ
+627 DFSLEKLTAQ

-652 HEIIGVIAKIH
+652 NEVIGVIAKIH

-676 YAEIDAFKLKRPAM
+676 YAEIDASKLKRPAM

-711 NTAFSEIKKALKD
+711 NTAFSRIKKALKN

-739 KESHNT
+739 KESDNT

-757 EKTLNDEEVNSAVQK
+757 EKTLNDEEVNSVVQK

>member
-1 MKLSVNDLNVFVNTP
+1 MKLIVNDLSVFVNTP

-24 DLSRLGLEVESCIPC
+24 NLSRLGLEVESCIPC

-67 GVGKVLEKA
+67 D
-76 PHKNA
+76 
-81 EKLSVCQVGVGKE
+81 VGKE

-137 MICSSAELGFPKI
+137 MICSSIELGFPKI

-168 ELNEYASFNTHVL
+168 ELNEYAPFNTHVL

-215 LNFTPKSDLITLSAG
+215 LNFTPTSDLITLITG

-237 AYYLIYN
+237 AYYLVCN
-244 HSLKTPLNIKLSLAH
+244 HSLKTPLKVKLSLAH
-259 NNALSENDLKN
+259 NNALSENDLNN

-285 YSLNKTP
+285 YSLNATP

-319 KHQDQKDLSE
+319 KHQVQKDLSE
-329 YLLLEA
+329 CLLLEA

-379 LSAHLKAA
+379 LSTHLKAT
-387 ILESKQIKHSLK
+387 ILESKQTQHSLK
-399 DRTLTFQLE
+399 DRTLKFQLE

-427 KNLGFKVSVKEPNSN
+427 KNLGFKVSVKEPNSK
-442 PQILEVIAPN
+442 PPILEVVAPN

-467 LRFVGIDNLISKPLD
+467 LRFVGIDNLVSKPLN

-540 NPITTDL
+540 NPITTEL

-580 VYNSKREEIQKLG
+580 VYNAKREEIQKLG

-627 DFSLERLTAQ
+627 DFSLEKLTAQ

-676 YAEIDAFKLKRPAM
+676 YAEIDASKLKRPAM

-711 NTAFSEIKKALKD
+711 NTAFSRIKKALKD

-739 KESHNT
+739 KESHNS

>member
-1 MKLSVNDLNVFVNTP
+1 MKLSINDLNVFVDTP

-39 IAPKNVV
+39 VAPKNVV

-67 GVGKVLEKA
+67 D
-76 PHKNA
+76 
-81 EKLSVCQVGVGKE
+81 VGKE

-112 VALNGALIGST
+112 VALNGALISST
-123 TIAKTELRGVESCG
+123 TIATTNLRGVESCG
-137 MICSSAELGFPKI
+137 MICSSNELGFPKI

-168 ELNEYASFNTHVL
+168 GLNEYAPFNTHVL

-215 LNFTPKSDLITLSAG
+215 LNFTPKSDLITLCAG

-237 AYYLIYN
+237 AYYLICN
-244 HSLKTPLNIKLSLAH
+244 HSLKTPLNVKLSLAH
-259 NNALSENDLKN
+259 NNALSENDLSN
-270 FIEFSTHFSGVIMNA
+270 FIEFSMHFSGVVMNA
-285 YSLNKTP
+285 YSLNITP
-292 MDLSVKNDENNLESV
+292 IDLSVKNDENNLESV

-379 LSAHLKAA
+379 LSAHLKAT
-387 ILESKQIKHSLK
+387 ILESKQTKHALK
-399 DRTLTFQLE
+399 DRTLEFKLE
-408 DITEILGLAVEKE
+408 DITEILGLAIEE
-421 KIQGIL
+421 ETIQGIL
-427 KNLGFKVSVKEPNSN
+427 KNLGFKVSTKVPNSK
-442 PQILEVIAPN
+442 PQILEVVVPN

-467 LRFVGIDNLISKPLD
+467 LRFVGIDHLISKPLD
-482 CVSSKNSNPHYDT
+482 SVSNKKSNPHYDT
-495 HRFFENL
+495 HHFFENL

-540 NPITTDL
+540 NPITTEL

-593 FLVSGLQKKESYP
+593 FLASGLQKKESYP

-627 DFSLERLTAQ
+627 DFSLEKLTTQA
-637 TPINHPY
+637 PINHPY

-652 HEIIGVIAKIH
+652 HKIIGVIAKIH

-676 YAEIDAFKLKRPAM
+676 YAEIDASKLKRPAM

-711 NTAFSEIKKALKD
+711 NTAFSRIKKALKD

-739 KESHNT
+739 KESDNT
-745 IALSVRCVIHSL
+745 IALSMRCVIHSL

>member
-1 MKLSVNDLNVFVNTP
+1 MKMSINDLNVFVNTP
-16 KDIAKLCE
+16 KDIVKLCE
-24 DLSRLGLEVESCIPC
+24 DLSRLCLEVESCIPC

-67 GVGKVLEKA
+67 D
-76 PHKNA
+76 
-81 EKLSVCQVGVGKE
+81 VGKE

-137 MICSSAELGFPKI
+137 MICSSSELGFPKI

-168 ELNEYASFNTHVL
+168 ELNEYTPFNTHVL

-237 AYYLIYN
+237 AYYLICN

-259 NNALSENDLKN
+259 NNALSENDLNN
-270 FIEFSTHFSGVIMNA
+270 FIEFSVHFSGVIMNA

-292 MDLSVKNDENNLESV
+292 IDLSVKNDENNLESV

-319 KHQDQKDLSE
+319 KHQVQKDLSE
-329 YLLLEA
+329 CLLLEA

-379 LSAHLKAA
+379 LSAHLKAT
-387 ILESKQIKHSLK
+387 ILESKQTEHSLK

-427 KNLGFKVSVKEPNSN
+427 KNLGFKVSVKEPNSK
-442 PQILEVIAPN
+442 PPILEVVAPN

-467 LRFVGIDNLISKPLD
+467 LRFVGIDNLVSKPLH

-540 NPITTDL
+540 NPITTEL

-580 VYNSKREEIQKLG
+580 VYNAKREETQKLG

-627 DFSLERLTAQ
+627 DFSLEKLTTQ

-652 HEIIGVIAKIH
+652 HEVIGVIAKIH

-676 YAEIDAFKLKRPAM
+676 YAEIDASKLKRPAM

-703 DLTLIIDE
+703 DLTLIINE
-711 NTAFSEIKKALKD
+711 NTAFSKIKKALKD
-724 AQIPNLSEILPLDIF
+724 AQIPNLSEILPIDIF
-739 KESHNT
+739 KESHNS

>member
-1 MKLSVNDLNVFVNTP
+1 MKLSINDLNVFVNTP
-16 KDIAKLCE
+16 KDIVKLCE
-24 DLSRLGLEVESCIPC
+24 NLSCLGLEVESCVSC

-67 GVGKVLEKA
+67 D
-76 PHKNA
+76 
-81 EKLSVCQVGVGKE
+81 VGKE

-112 VALNGALIGST
+112 VALKGAIIGST
-123 TIAKTELRGVESCG
+123 TIAKTELRGVESHG
-137 MICSSAELGFPKI
+137 MICSSSELGFPKI

-168 ELNEYASFNTHVL
+168 ELNEYAPFNTHVL

-215 LNFTPKSDLITLSAG
+215 LNLTPKSDLITLITG

-237 AYYLIYN
+237 AYYLICN
-244 HSLKTPLNIKLSLAH
+244 HSLKTPLNVKLSLAH
-259 NNALSENDLKN
+259 NNALSENDLNN
-270 FIEFSTHFSGVIMNA
+270 FIEFSAHFSGVIMNA

-292 MDLSVKNDENNLESV
+292 MDLIVKNDENNLESV

-319 KHQDQKDLSE
+319 KHQVQKDLNE
-329 YLLLEA
+329 HLLLEA
-335 SYTDPI
+335 SYIDPI

-379 LSAHLKAA
+379 LSAHLKAT

-399 DRTLTFQLE
+399 DRALKFQLE
-408 DITEILGLAVEKE
+408 DITEILGLAVEEE

-427 KNLGFKVSVKEPNSN
+427 KNLGFKVSVKEPNSK
-442 PQILEVIAPN
+442 PQILEIIVPN

-467 LRFVGIDNLISKPLD
+467 LRFVGIDNLVSKPLH

-533 EDPLELQ
+533 EDSLELQ

-580 VYNSKREEIQKLG
+580 VYNAKREEVQKLG
-593 FLVSGLQKKESYP
+593 FLVSGLQKKESYH

-627 DFSLERLTAQ
+627 DFSLEKLTIQ

-652 HEIIGVIAKIH
+652 NEIIGVIAKIH

-676 YAEIDAFKLKRPAM
+676 YAEIDASKLKRPAM

-711 NTAFSEIKKALKD
+711 NTAFSKIKKALED

-739 KESHNT
+739 KESDNT

>member
-1 MKLSVNDLNVFVNTP
+1 MKLSVNDLSVFVDTP

-24 DLSRLGLEVESCIPC
+24 DLSRLGLEVESCMLC
-39 IAPKNVV
+39 VAPKNVV

-67 GVGKVLEKA
+67 D
-76 PHKNA
+76 
-81 EKLSVCQVGVGKE
+81 VGKE

-101 AKNVAPNQFVP
+101 AKNVVPNQFVP

-137 MICSSAELGFPKI
+137 MICSSNELGFPKI

-168 ELNEYASFNTHVL
+168 GLNEYAPFNTHVL

-200 EISAFYHTPLKPIKA
+200 EISAFYHAPLKPIKT

-237 AYYLIYN
+237 AYYLVCN

-259 NNALSENDLKN
+259 NNALSENDLNN
-270 FIEFSTHFSGVIMNA
+270 FIEFSMHFSGVVMNA
-285 YSLNKTP
+285 YSLDATP
-292 MDLSVKNDENNLESV
+292 IDLSVKNDENNLESV

-329 YLLLEA
+329 CLLLEA

-351 DKTLQKDNALIYRSA
+351 DKTLQKDNAFIYRSA

-379 LSAHLKAA
+379 LSAHLKAT
-387 ILESKQIKHSLK
+387 ILENKQTKHVLK
-399 DRTLTFQLE
+399 DRALKFKLE
-408 DITEILGLAVEKE
+408 DITEILGLAIEEE

-427 KNLGFKVSVKEPNSN
+427 KNLGFKVSAKASNSK
-442 PQILEVIAPN
+442 PQILEVVAPN

-467 LRFVGIDNLISKPLD
+467 LRFVGIDHLISRPLD
-482 CVSSKNSNPHYDT
+482 SVSNKKSNPHYDT

-540 NPITTDL
+540 NPITTEL

-593 FLVSGLQKKESYP
+593 FLASGLQKKESYP

-627 DFSLERLTAQ
+627 DFSLEKLTTKA
-637 TPINHPY
+637 PINHPY

-676 YAEIDAFKLKRPAM
+676 YAEIDASKLKRPAM

-711 NTAFSEIKKALKD
+711 NTAFSNIKKALKD

-739 KESHNT
+739 KESNNT

>member
-24 DLSRLGLEVESCIPC
+24 DLSRLGLEVESCVSC
-39 IAPKNVV
+39 VAPKNVV

-67 GVGKVLEKA
+67 D
-76 PHKNA
+76 
-81 EKLSVCQVGVGKE
+81 VGKE
-94 VLQIVCG
+94 VLPIVCG

-123 TIAKTELRGVESCG
+123 TIAKTELRGVESHG
-137 MICSSAELGFPKI
+137 MICSSIELGFPKI

-168 ELNEYASFNTHVL
+168 ELNEYAPFNTHVL

-215 LNFTPKSDLITLSAG
+215 LNLTPKSDLITLSVG

-237 AYYLIYN
+237 AYYLICD

-259 NNALSENDLKN
+259 NNALSENNLNN
-270 FIEFSTHFSGVIMNA
+270 FIEFSAHFSGVIMNA

-329 YLLLEA
+329 CLLLEA
-335 SYTDPI
+335 SYIDPI

-379 LSAHLKAA
+379 LSAHLKAT
-387 ILESKQIKHSLK
+387 ILESKQTEHSLK
-399 DRTLTFQLE
+399 DRALTFQLE
-408 DITEILGLAVEKE
+408 DITEILGLVVEKE

-427 KNLGFKVSVKEPNSN
+427 KNLGFKVSVKEPNSK
-442 PQILEVIAPN
+442 PQILEIIAPN

-467 LRFVGIDNLISKPLD
+467 LRFVGIDNLVSKPLN

-580 VYNSKREEIQKLG
+580 VYNAKREEIQKLG

-627 DFSLERLTAQ
+627 DFSLEKLTAQ

-652 HEIIGVIAKIH
+652 NEIIGVIAKIH

-676 YAEIDAFKLKRPAM
+676 YAEIDASKLKRPTM

-711 NTAFSEIKKALKD
+711 NTAFSKIKKALKD

-739 KESHNT
+739 KESDNT

>member
-1 MKLSVNDLNVFVNTP
+1 MKLSINDLNVFVNTP

-67 GVGKVLEKA
+67 D
-76 PHKNA
+76 
-81 EKLSVCQVGVGKE
+81 VGKE

-112 VALNGALIGST
+112 VALNGVLIGST

-137 MICSSAELGFPKI
+137 MICSSNELGFPKI

-168 ELNEYASFNTHVL
+168 ELNEYAPFNTHVL

-200 EISAFYHTPLKPIKA
+200 EISAFYNTPLKPIKA

-237 AYYLIYN
+237 AYYLVCN
-244 HSLKTPLNIKLSLAH
+244 HSLKTPLNVKLSLAH
-259 NNALSENDLKN
+259 NNALSENDLNN

-285 YSLNKTP
+285 YSLNTTP
-292 MDLSVKNDENNLESV
+292 IDLSVKNDENNLESV

-329 YLLLEA
+329 CLLLEA
-335 SYTDPI
+335 SYIDPI

-379 LSAHLKAA
+379 LSAHLKAT
-387 ILESKQIKHSLK
+387 ILESKQTKHSLK
-399 DRTLTFQLE
+399 DRALTFQLE

-427 KNLGFKVSVKEPNSN
+427 KNLGFKVSVKVSNSK
-442 PQILEVIAPN
+442 PPILEVVAPN

-467 LRFVGIDNLISKPLD
+467 LRFVGIDNLVSKPLN
-482 CVSSKNSNPHYDT
+482 CISNKNSNPHYDT

-593 FLVSGLQKKESYP
+593 FLASGLQKKESYP

-627 DFSLERLTAQ
+627 DFSLEKLTTQ

-652 HEIIGVIAKIH
+652 HKIIGVIAKIH

-711 NTAFSEIKKALKD
+711 NTAFSKIKKALKD
-724 AQIPNLSEILPLDIF
+724 AKIPNLSEILPLDIF
-739 KESHNT
+739 KESDNS

-757 EKTLNDEEVNSAVQK
+757 EKTLNDEEVNSVVQK

>member
-1 MKLSVNDLNVFVNTP
+1 MKLSVNDLSVFVDAP

-24 DLSRLGLEVESCIPC
+24 DLSCLGLEVESCIPC
-39 IAPKNVV
+39 VAPKNVV
-46 VGKVLEKAPHKNAEK
+46 VGKILEKAPHKNAEK

-67 GVGKVLEKA
+67 D
-76 PHKNA
+76 
-81 EKLSVCQVGVGKE
+81 VGKE

-123 TIAKTELRGVESCG
+123 TIAKTELRGIESHG
-137 MICSSAELGFPKI
+137 MICSSIELGFPKI

-168 ELNEYASFNTHVL
+168 ELNEYAPFNTHVL

-215 LNFTPKSDLITLSAG
+215 LNFTPKSGLITLSAG

-237 AYYLIYN
+237 AYYLICN

-259 NNALSENDLKN
+259 NNALSENDLNN

-285 YSLNKTP
+285 YNLNTTP

-319 KHQDQKDLSE
+319 KHQVQKDLSE
-329 YLLLEA
+329 CLLLEA
-335 SYTDPI
+335 SYIDPI

-351 DKTLQKDNALIYRSA
+351 DKTLQKDNALIYRST

-379 LSAHLKAA
+379 LSAHLKAT
-387 ILESKQIKHSLK
+387 ILESKQTKHSLK
-399 DRTLTFQLE
+399 DRTLKFKLE
-408 DITEILGLAVEKE
+408 DITEILGLAVEAE

-427 KNLGFKVSVKEPNSN
+427 KNLGFKVSVKEPNSK
-442 PQILEVIAPN
+442 PQILEVVVPN

-467 LRFVGIDNLISKPLD
+467 LRFVGIDNLISKPLH

-540 NPITTDL
+540 NPITTEL

-652 HEIIGVIAKIH
+652 HEIIGTIAKIH
-663 PKVIQELDLFESY
+663 PKIIQELDLFESY

-711 NTAFSEIKKALKD
+711 NTAFSGIKKALKD

-739 KESHNT
+739 KESNNS

>member
-16 KDIAKLCE
+16 KDIVKLCE

-67 GVGKVLEKA
+67 D
-76 PHKNA
+76 
-81 EKLSVCQVGVGKE
+81 VGKE
-94 VLQIVCG
+94 VLPIVCG

-137 MICSSAELGFPKI
+137 MICSSIELGFPKI

-168 ELNEYASFNTHVL
+168 ELNEYAPFNTHVL

-215 LNFTPKSDLITLSAG
+215 LNFTPKSDLITLITG

-237 AYYLIYN
+237 AYYLICN

-259 NNALSENDLKN
+259 NNALSENELNN
-270 FIEFSTHFSGVIMNA
+270 FIEFSAHFSGVIMNA
-285 YSLNKTP
+285 YSLNATP

-319 KHQDQKDLSE
+319 KHQVQKDLSE
-329 YLLLEA
+329 CLLLEA
-335 SYTDPI
+335 SYIDPI

-387 ILESKQIKHSLK
+387 ILESKQTQHSLK

-421 KIQGIL
+421 KIQSIL
-427 KNLGFKVSVKEPNSN
+427 KNLGFKVSVKEPNSK
-442 PQILEVIAPN
+442 PQILEVVAPN

-467 LRFVGIDNLISKPLD
+467 LRFVGIDNLISKSLN
-482 CVSSKNSNPHYDT
+482 CISNKNSNPHYDT

-533 EDPLELQ
+533 EDSLELQ
-540 NPITTDL
+540 NPITTEL

-580 VYNSKREEIQKLG
+580 VYNAKREEVQKLG

-627 DFSLERLTAQ
+627 DFSLEKLNAQ

-676 YAEIDAFKLKRPAM
+676 YAEIDASKLKRPAM

-711 NTAFSEIKKALKD
+711 NTAFSKIKKALED

-739 KESHNT
+739 KESNNS

>member
-1 MKLSVNDLNVFVNTP
+1 MKLSINDLNVFVNTP

-39 IAPKNVV
+39 VAPKNVV

-67 GVGKVLEKA
+67 D
-76 PHKNA
+76 
-81 EKLSVCQVGVGKE
+81 VGKE

-101 AKNVAPNQFVP
+101 AKNVAPNQFAP
-112 VALNGALIGST
+112 IALKGAIIGST

-137 MICSSAELGFPKI
+137 MICSSSELGFPKI

-168 ELNEYASFNTHVL
+168 ELNEYAPFNTHVL

-237 AYYLIYN
+237 AYYLICN
-244 HSLKTPLNIKLSLAH
+244 HSLKTPLNVKLSLAH

-270 FIEFSTHFSGVIMNA
+270 FIEFSAHFSGVIMNA
-285 YSLNKTP
+285 YSLNATP

-329 YLLLEA
+329 CLLLEA

-379 LSAHLKAA
+379 LSTHLKAT
-387 ILESKQIKHSLK
+387 ILESKQTEHSLK
-399 DRTLTFQLE
+399 DRALTFQLE

-427 KNLGFKVSVKEPNSN
+427 KSLGFKVSVKEPNSK

-467 LRFVGIDNLISKPLD
+467 LRFVGIDNLISKPLH

-540 NPITTDL
+540 NPITTEL

-580 VYNSKREEIQKLG
+580 VYNSKREEVQKLG

-627 DFSLERLTAQ
+627 DFNLEKLTTQ

-652 HEIIGVIAKIH
+652 NEIIGVIAKIH

-676 YAEIDAFKLKRPAM
+676 YAEIDASKLKRPAM

-711 NTAFSEIKKALKD
+711 NTAFSRIKKALKD

-739 KESHNT
+739 KESDNT
-745 IALSVRCVIHSL
+745 IALSLRCVIHSL

>member
-1 MKLSVNDLNVFVNTP
+1 MRLSVNDLSVFVDAP

-39 IAPKNVV
+39 VAPKNVV

-67 GVGKVLEKA
+67 D
-76 PHKNA
+76 
-81 EKLSVCQVGVGKE
+81 VGKE
-94 VLQIVCG
+94 VLPIVCG

-137 MICSSAELGFPKI
+137 MICSSTELGFPKI

-168 ELNEYASFNTHVL
+168 ELHEYAPFNTHVL

-215 LNFTPKSDLITLSAG
+215 LNFTPKSDSIALHVG

-259 NNALSENDLKN
+259 NNALSENDLNN
-270 FIEFSTHFSGVIMNA
+270 FIEFSVHFSGVIMNA

-307 YINHQKRSTIAI
+307 YINHQKRSIIAI
-319 KHQDQKDLSE
+319 KHQVQKDLSE
-329 YLLLEA
+329 CLLLEA
-335 SYTDPI
+335 SYIDPI

-379 LSAHLKAA
+379 LSAHLKAT
-387 ILESKQIKHSLK
+387 ILESKQTEHSLK
-399 DRTLTFQLE
+399 DYAFKFQLE

-427 KNLGFKVSVKEPNSN
+427 KNLGFKVSTKEPNSK

-467 LRFVGIDNLISKPLD
+467 LRFVGIDNLISKPLNSI
-482 CVSSKNSNPHYDT
+482 SSKNSNPHYDT

-593 FLVSGLQKKESYP
+593 FLASGLQKKESYP

-627 DFSLERLTAQ
+627 DFSLEKLDTQ

-652 HEIIGVIAKIH
+652 HEVIGVIAKIH

-703 DLTLIIDE
+703 DLTLIINE
-711 NTAFSEIKKALKD
+711 NTAFSGIKKALED

-739 KESHNT
+739 KESDNT

>member
-16 KDIAKLCE
+16 KDIVKLCE

-46 VGKVLEKAPHKNAEK
+46 VGKILEKAPHKNAEK

-67 GVGKVLEKA
+67 DVGKKM
-76 PHKNA
+76 
-81 EKLSVCQVGVGKE
+81 
-94 VLQIVCG
+94 LQIVCG

-137 MICSSAELGFPKI
+137 MICSSSELGFPKI

-168 ELNEYASFNTHVL
+168 ELNEYAPFNTHVL

-237 AYYLIYN
+237 AYYLVCN
-244 HSLKTPLNIKLSLAH
+244 HSLKTPLNVKLSLAH
-259 NNALSENDLKN
+259 NNALSENDLNN
-270 FIEFSTHFSGVIMNA
+270 FIEFSAHFSGVIMNA
-285 YSLNKTP
+285 YSLNATP
-292 MDLSVKNDENNLESV
+292 IDLSVKNDENNLESV

-319 KHQDQKDLSE
+319 KHQDPKDLSE
-329 YLLLEA
+329 HLLLEA
-335 SYTDPI
+335 SYIDPI

-387 ILESKQIKHSLK
+387 ILESKQTQHSLK
-399 DRTLTFQLE
+399 DRTLKFKLE
-408 DITEILGLAVEKE
+408 DITEILGLAVEE
-421 KIQGIL
+421 GIIQGIL
-427 KNLGFKVSVKEPNSN
+427 KNLGFKVSVKEPNSK
-442 PQILEVIAPN
+442 PQILEVVVPN
-452 FRHDIKTIQDIAEEI
+452 FRHDIQTIQDIAEEI
-467 LRFVGIDNLISKPLD
+467 LRFVGIDNLVSKPLN
-482 CVSSKNSNPHYDT
+482 CISNKNSNPHYDT

-540 NPITTDL
+540 NPITTEL

-593 FLVSGLQKKESYP
+593 FLASGLQKKESYP

-627 DFSLERLTAQ
+627 DFNLEKLTAQ

-652 HEIIGVIAKIH
+652 NEIIGVIAKIH

-711 NTAFSEIKKALKD
+711 NTAFSRIKKALED

-739 KESHNT
+739 KESHNS

-772 ALEILE
+772 ALEVLE
-778 KEFNA
+778 KEFSA

>member
-1 MKLSVNDLNVFVNTP
+1 MKLSVNDLSVFVDTP

-24 DLSRLGLEVESCIPC
+24 DLSRLGLEVESSIPC
-39 IAPKNVV
+39 VAPKNVV
-46 VGKVLEKAPHKNAEK
+46 IGKVLEKAPHKNAEK

-67 GVGKVLEKA
+67 D
-76 PHKNA
+76 
-81 EKLSVCQVGVGKE
+81 VGKE

-137 MICSSAELGFPKI
+137 MICSSNELGFPKI

-168 ELNEYASFNTHVL
+168 GLNEYAPFNTHVL

-215 LNFTPKSDLITLSAG
+215 LNFTPKSDLITLCAG

-237 AYYLIYN
+237 AYYLICN
-244 HSLKTPLNIKLSLAH
+244 HSLKTPLNVKLSLAH

-270 FIEFSTHFSGVIMNA
+270 FIEFSVHFSGVVMNA
-285 YSLNKTP
+285 YSLDATP
-292 MDLSVKNDENNLESV
+292 IDLSVKNDENNLESV

-351 DKTLQKDNALIYRSA
+351 DKTLQKDNALIYRST

-379 LSAHLKAA
+379 LSTHLKAT
-387 ILESKQIKHSLK
+387 ILESKQTKHALK
-399 DRTLTFQLE
+399 DRTLKFKLE
-408 DITEILGLAVEKE
+408 DITEILGLAIEE
-421 KIQGIL
+421 ETIQGIL
-427 KNLGFKVSVKEPNSN
+427 KNLGFKVSIKVSNSK
-442 PQILEVIAPN
+442 PQILEVVAPN

-467 LRFVGIDNLISKPLD
+467 LRFVGIDHLISKPLD
-482 CVSSKNSNPHYDT
+482 SVSNKKSNPHYDT

-540 NPITTDL
+540 NPITTEL

-627 DFSLERLTAQ
+627 DFSLEKLTAQ

-652 HEIIGVIAKIH
+652 HKIIGVIAKIH
-663 PKVIQELDLFESY
+663 PKIIQELDLFESY
-676 YAEIDAFKLKRPAM
+676 YAEIDASKLKRPAM

-711 NTAFSEIKKALKD
+711 NTAFSKIKKALKD
-724 AQIPNLSEILPLDIF
+724 AKIPNLSEILPLDIF
-739 KESHNT
+739 KESDNT

-757 EKTLNDEEVNSAVQK
+757 EKTLNDEEVNSVVQK

>member
-1 MKLSVNDLNVFVNTP
+1 MKLSVNDLNVFVDVP

-24 DLSRLGLEVESCIPC
+24 DLSCLGLEVESCIPC

-67 GVGKVLEKA
+67 D
-76 PHKNA
+76 
-81 EKLSVCQVGVGKE
+81 VGKE

-101 AKNVAPNQFVP
+101 AKNVAKNQFAP

-123 TIAKTELRGVESCG
+123 TIAKTELRGVESHG
-137 MICSSAELGFPKI
+137 MICSSIELGFPKI

-168 ELNEYASFNTHVL
+168 ELNEYAPFNTHVL

-215 LNFTPKSDLITLSAG
+215 LNFTPKSDLITLSVG

-244 HSLKTPLNIKLSLAH
+244 HSLKTPLNIELSLAH
-259 NNALSENDLKN
+259 NNALSENDLNN
-270 FIEFSTHFSGVIMNA
+270 FIEFSAHFSGVILNA
-285 YSLNKTP
+285 YSLNTTP
-292 MDLSVKNDENNLESV
+292 VDLSVKNDENNLESV

-329 YLLLEA
+329 CLLLEA
-335 SYTDPI
+335 SYSDPI

-379 LSAHLKAA
+379 LSAHLKAT
-387 ILESKQIKHSLK
+387 ILESKQTKHSLK
-399 DRTLTFQLE
+399 DCALKFQLE
-408 DITEILGLAVEKE
+408 DITEILGLVIEAE

-427 KNLGFKVSVKEPNSN
+427 KNLGFKVSAKEPNSK
-442 PQILEVIAPN
+442 PQILEVIVPN

-482 CVSSKNSNPHYDT
+482 SISSKNSNPHYDT

-540 NPITTDL
+540 NPITTEL

-593 FLVSGLQKKESYP
+593 FLISGLQKKESYP

-619 ECVSKVIG
+619 ECVSRIIG
-627 DFSLERLTAQ
+627 DFSLEKLTAQ

-652 HEIIGVIAKIH
+652 HEVIGVIAKIH
-663 PKVIQELDLFESY
+663 PKVIQKWDLFESY
-676 YAEIDAFKLKRPAM
+676 YAEIDASKLKRPAM

-711 NTAFSEIKKALKD
+711 NTAFSRIKKALKD

-739 KESHNT
+739 KESDNT

>member
-24 DLSRLGLEVESCIPC
+24 NLSRLGLEVESCIPC

-67 GVGKVLEKA
+67 D
-76 PHKNA
+76 
-81 EKLSVCQVGVGKE
+81 VGKE

-101 AKNVAPNQFVP
+101 AKNVAPNQFAP
-112 VALNGALIGST
+112 VALKGAIIGST
-123 TIAKTELRGVESCG
+123 TIAKTELRGVESHG
-137 MICSSAELGFPKI
+137 MICSSIELGFPKI

-168 ELNEYASFNTHVL
+168 ELNEYAPFNTHVL

-237 AYYLIYN
+237 AYYLVCNY
-244 HSLKTPLNIKLSLAH
+244 SLKTPLKVKLSLAH
-259 NNALSENDLKN
+259 NNALSENDLNN
-270 FIEFSTHFSGVIMNA
+270 FIEFSAHFSGVIMNA

-292 MDLSVKNDENNLESV
+292 IDLSVKNDENNLESV
-307 YINHQKRSTIAI
+307 YINHQKCSTIAI
-319 KHQDQKDLSE
+319 KHQVQKDLSE

-379 LSAHLKAA
+379 LSAHLKAT
-387 ILESKQIKHSLK
+387 ILESKQTEHSLK
-399 DRTLTFQLE
+399 DYAFKFQLE

-421 KIQGIL
+421 KIQSIL
-427 KNLGFKVSVKEPNSN
+427 KNLGFKVSAKEPNSK
-442 PQILEVIAPN
+442 PPILEIVAPN

-467 LRFVGIDNLISKPLD
+467 LRFVGIDNLISKPLH

-540 NPITTDL
+540 NPITTEL

-580 VYNSKREEIQKLG
+580 VYNAKREEIQKLG

-627 DFSLERLTAQ
+627 DFSLEKLTAQ

-652 HEIIGVIAKIH
+652 NEIIGVIAKIH

-711 NTAFSEIKKALKD
+711 NTAFSKIKKALKD

-739 KESHNT
+739 KESDNT

-772 ALEILE
+772 ALETLE

>member
-1 MKLSVNDLNVFVNTP
+1 MKLSVNDLSVFVDAP
-16 KDIAKLCE
+16 KDITKLCE

-39 IAPKNVV
+39 VAPKNVV
-46 VGKVLEKAPHKNAEK
+46 
-61 LSVCQV
+61 
-67 GVGKVLEKA
+67 VGKVLEKA

-137 MICSSAELGFPKI
+137 MICSSNELGFPKI

-168 ELNEYASFNTHVL
+168 GLNEYAPFNTHVL

-215 LNFTPKSDLITLSAG
+215 LNFTPKSDLITLCAG

-237 AYYLIYN
+237 AYYLVCN
-244 HSLKTPLNIKLSLAH
+244 HSLKTPLKVKLSLAH
-259 NNALSENDLKN
+259 NNALSENDLNN
-270 FIEFSTHFSGVIMNA
+270 FIEFSAHFSGVIMNA
-285 YSLNKTP
+285 YSLNITP

-329 YLLLEA
+329 CLLLEA
-335 SYTDPI
+335 SYIDPV

-379 LSAHLKAA
+379 LSAHLKAT
-387 ILESKQIKHSLK
+387 ILESKQTQHSLK
-399 DRTLTFQLE
+399 DRALKFKFE
-408 DITEILGLAVEKE
+408 DISEILGLVIEEE

-427 KNLGFKVSVKEPNSN
+427 KNLGFKVNIKVSNSK
-442 PQILEVIAPN
+442 PQILEVVAPN

-467 LRFVGIDNLISKPLD
+467 LRFVGIDNLASKPLH

-502 KHKALACGFKEVIH
+502 KHKALVCGFKEVIH

-540 NPITTDL
+540 NPITTEL

-593 FLVSGLQKKESYP
+593 FLASGLQKKESYP

-627 DFSLERLTAQ
+627 DFSLEKLTTQ

-652 HEIIGVIAKIH
+652 HKIIGVIAKIH

-676 YAEIDAFKLKRPAM
+676 YAEIDASKLKRPAM

-711 NTAFSEIKKALKD
+711 NTAFSKIKKALKD

-739 KESHNT
+739 KESNNS

>member
-1 MKLSVNDLNVFVNTP
+1 MKLSVNDLSVFVDTP

-39 IAPKNVV
+39 VAPKNVV

-67 GVGKVLEKA
+67 GVGE
-76 PHKNA
+76 
-81 EKLSVCQVGVGKE
+81 E

-137 MICSSAELGFPKI
+137 MICSSGELGFPKI

-168 ELNEYASFNTHVL
+168 GLNEYAPFNTHVL

-200 EISAFYHTPLKPIKA
+200 EVSAFYHTPLKPIKA
-215 LNFTPKSDLITLSAG
+215 LNFTPKSDLITLCAG
-230 ENIESHL
+230 KNIESHL
-237 AYYLIYN
+237 AYYLVCN
-244 HSLKTPLNIKLSLAH
+244 HSLKTPLNVKLSLAH
-259 NNALSENDLKN
+259 NNALSENDLNN
-270 FIEFSTHFSGVIMNA
+270 FIEFSAHFSGVVMNA
-285 YSLNKTP
+285 YSLDAAP
-292 MDLSVKNDENNLESV
+292 IDLSVKNDENNLESV

-329 YLLLEA
+329 HLLLEA

-379 LSAHLKAA
+379 LSTHLKAT
-387 ILESKQIKHSLK
+387 ILESKQTKHALK
-399 DRTLTFQLE
+399 DRTLKFKLE
-408 DITEILGLAVEKE
+408 DITEILGLAIEE
-421 KIQGIL
+421 ETIQGIL
-427 KNLGFKVSVKEPNSN
+427 KSLGFKVSIKEPNSK
-442 PQILEVIAPN
+442 PQILEVVAPN

-467 LRFVGIDNLISKPLD
+467 LRFVGIDHLISKPLD
-482 CVSSKNSNPHYDT
+482 SVSNKKSNPHYDT

-540 NPITTDL
+540 NPITTEL

-593 FLVSGLQKKESYP
+593 FLASGLQKKESYP

-627 DFSLERLTAQ
+627 DFSLEKLTTQA
-637 TPINHPY
+637 PINHPY

-711 NTAFSEIKKALKD
+711 NTTFSGIKKALKD

-739 KESHNT
+739 KESNNS

>member
-1 MKLSVNDLNVFVNTP
+1 MKLSINDLNVFVNTP

-24 DLSRLGLEVESCIPC
+24 DLSCLGLEVESCIPC
-39 IAPKNVV
+39 VAPKNVV
-46 VGKVLEKAPHKNAEK
+46 VGKILEKAPHKNAEK

-67 GVGKVLEKA
+67 D
-76 PHKNA
+76 
-81 EKLSVCQVGVGKE
+81 VGKE
-94 VLQIVCG
+94 VLPIVCG

-137 MICSSAELGFPKI
+137 MICSSIELGFPKI

-168 ELNEYASFNTHVL
+168 ELNEYAPFNTHVL

-215 LNFTPKSDLITLSAG
+215 LNFTPTSDLITLSVG

-237 AYYLIYN
+237 AYYLICN

-259 NNALSENDLKN
+259 NNALSENDLNN
-270 FIEFSTHFSGVIMNA
+270 FIEFSAHFSGVIMNA
-285 YSLNKTP
+285 YSLNATP
-292 MDLSVKNDENNLESV
+292 IDLHVKNDENNLESV

-335 SYTDPI
+335 NYTDPI

-379 LSAHLKAA
+379 LSAHLKAT
-387 ILESKQIKHSLK
+387 ILESKQTKHALK
-399 DRTLTFQLE
+399 DRALTFQLE

-427 KNLGFKVSVKEPNSN
+427 KNLGFKVSAKEPNSK

-467 LRFVGIDNLISKPLD
+467 LRFVGIDNLISKPLH

-540 NPITTDL
+540 NPITTEL

-580 VYNSKREEIQKLG
+580 VYNAKREEIQKLG
-593 FLVSGLQKKESYP
+593 FLASGLQKKESYP

-627 DFSLERLTAQ
+627 DFSLEKLTAQ

-652 HEIIGVIAKIH
+652 NEIIGTIAKIH

-711 NTAFSEIKKALKD
+711 NTAFSKIKKALKD

-739 KESHNT
+739 KESHNS

-772 ALEILE
+772 VLEILE

>member
-16 KDIAKLCE
+16 KDIVKLCE
-24 DLSRLGLEVESCIPC
+24 DLSCLGLEVESCIPC

-67 GVGKVLEKA
+67 D
-76 PHKNA
+76 
-81 EKLSVCQVGVGKE
+81 VGKE

-123 TIAKTELRGVESCG
+123 TIAKTELRGVESHG
-137 MICSSAELGFPKI
+137 MICSSIELGFPKI

-168 ELNEYASFNTHVL
+168 ELNEYAPFNTHVL

-191 CLSVLGIAR
+191 CLSVLGVAR

-215 LNFTPKSDLITLSAG
+215 LNFTPKSDSIALHAD

-259 NNALSENDLKN
+259 NNALSENDLNN

-329 YLLLEA
+329 RLLLEA
-335 SYTDPI
+335 SYTDPV

-351 DKTLQKDNALIYRSA
+351 DKTLQKDNTLVYRSA

-379 LSAHLKAA
+379 LSAHLKAT
-387 ILESKQIKHSLK
+387 ILESKQTEHSLK
-399 DRTLTFQLE
+399 DRTLKFQLE
-408 DITEILGLAVEKE
+408 DITEILGLVIEAE

-427 KNLGFKVSVKEPNSN
+427 KNLGFKVSVKEPNSK
-442 PQILEVIAPN
+442 PQILEVIVPN

-467 LRFVGIDNLISKPLD
+467 LRFVGIDNLVSKPLH
-482 CVSSKNSNPHYDT
+482 CVSNKNSNPHYDT

-593 FLVSGLQKKESYP
+593 FLISGLQKKESYP

-619 ECVSKVIG
+619 ECVSRIIG
-627 DFSLERLTAQ
+627 DFSLEKLTTQ

-652 HEIIGVIAKIH
+652 NEVIGVIAKIH

-676 YAEIDAFKLKRPAM
+676 YAEIDASKLKRPTM

-711 NTAFSEIKKALKD
+711 NTAFSRIKKALKD

-739 KESHNT
+739 KESDNT

>member
-67 GVGKVLEKA
+67 D
-76 PHKNA
+76 
-81 EKLSVCQVGVGKE
+81 VGKE
-94 VLQIVCG
+94 VLPIVCG
-101 AKNVAPNQFVP
+101 AKNVVPNQFAP
-112 VALNGALIGST
+112 VALKGAIIGST
-123 TIAKTELRGVESCG
+123 TIAKTELRGVESHG
-137 MICSSAELGFPKI
+137 MICSSIELGFPKI

-168 ELNEYASFNTHVL
+168 ELNGYAPFNTHVL

-200 EISAFYHTPLKPIKA
+200 EISAFYHTPLKPIRV
-215 LNFTPKSDLITLSAG
+215 LNFTPKSDLITLSVG

-237 AYYLIYN
+237 AYYLICN

-259 NNALSENDLKN
+259 NNALSENDLNN
-270 FIEFSTHFSGVIMNA
+270 FIEFSAHFSGVIMNA
-285 YSLNKTP
+285 YSLNTTP

-319 KHQDQKDLSE
+319 KHQVQKDLSE
-329 YLLLEA
+329 CLLLEA
-335 SYTDPI
+335 SYIDPI

-379 LSAHLKAA
+379 LSAHLKAT
-387 ILESKQIKHSLK
+387 ILESKQTEHSLK
-399 DRTLTFQLE
+399 DRALTFQLE

-421 KIQGIL
+421 KIQDIL
-427 KNLGFKVSVKEPNSN
+427 KNLGFKVSAKEPNSK
-442 PQILEVIAPN
+442 PQILEIVVPN

-467 LRFVGIDNLISKPLD
+467 LRFVGIDNLISKPLH

-533 EDPLELQ
+533 EDSLELQ
-540 NPITTDL
+540 NPITTEL

-580 VYNSKREEIQKLG
+580 VYNAKREEIQKLG

-627 DFSLERLTAQ
+627 DFSLEKLTTQ

-652 HEIIGVIAKIH
+652 NEIIGTIAKIH

-676 YAEIDAFKLKRPAM
+676 YAEIDASKLKRPAM

-711 NTAFSEIKKALKD
+711 NTAFSKIKKALKD

-739 KESHNT
+739 KESDNA